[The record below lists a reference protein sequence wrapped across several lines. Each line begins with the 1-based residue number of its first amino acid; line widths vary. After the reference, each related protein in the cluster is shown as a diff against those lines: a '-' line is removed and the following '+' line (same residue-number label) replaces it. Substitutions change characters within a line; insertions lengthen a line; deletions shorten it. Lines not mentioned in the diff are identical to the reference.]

1 MLGEIGRGR
10 ANLLKNVYNIVYEL
24 TSLQVDE
31 VIVFKQKIFLLV
43 NSSTCQLVNLKEIYL
58 IFIPNSFP
66 AE

>member
-1 MLGEIGRGR
+1 MLGVIARTG

-43 NSSTCQLVNLKEIYL
+43 NSST
-58 IFIPNSFP
+58 
-66 AE
+66 